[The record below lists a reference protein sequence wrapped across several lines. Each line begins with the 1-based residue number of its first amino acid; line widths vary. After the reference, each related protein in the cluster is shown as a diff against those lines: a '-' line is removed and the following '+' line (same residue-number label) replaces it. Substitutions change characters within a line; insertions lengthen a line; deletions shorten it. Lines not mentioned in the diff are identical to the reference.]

1 MLFAL
6 GYLAGLV
13 TATLI
18 VLTLVFFRSSVERR
32 IKIVERVV
40 EAAGPKPKGFI
51 YEPPSEAD
59 EFRQDVIEK
68 NQKEGKDTRI
78 EELL

>member
-6 GYLAGLV
+6 GYLAGIV

-18 VLTLVFFRSSVERR
+18 VLVLVFFRSSVERR
-32 IKIVERVV
+32 VKIVERLV
-40 EAAGPKPKGFI
+40 ESAGPKPKGFI

-59 EFRQDVIEK
+59 EFRESVIAK
-68 NQKEGKDTRI
+68 NQAEGKDTRM

>member
-18 VLTLVFFRSSVERR
+18 VLTLVFFRSQIERR
-32 IKIVERVV
+32 VKIVERVV
-40 EAAGPKPKGFI
+40 ESAGPKPRGFV

-59 EFRQDVIEK
+59 EFREEVIAK
-68 NQKEGKDTRI
+68 NQAEGKETRM

>member
-6 GYLAGLV
+6 GYLAGLA
-13 TATLI
+13 TAILI
-18 VLTLVFFRSSVERR
+18 VLVLVFFRVQVERR
-32 IKIVERVV
+32 VKIIERVV

-59 EFRQDVIEK
+59 EAREEIIAR
-68 NQKEGKDTRI
+68 NQREGKDTRMS
-78 EELL
+78 ELQ